1 MVFTLVIAGIALLL
15 LLLGTAIPQ
24 LRGMITEVKDLELSD
39 GLSVSIIT
47 EFIIYYNFIYHKS
60 IYTTASSPSYN
71 CYTLPDS
78 SHNIFKRKRLGD
90 KAGCILSHDIA
101 SSNITH
107 TMAKP
112 CMNLKPVYIKVL
124 TLTLIT

>member
-60 IYTTASSPSYN
+60 IYRTASSPSYN
-71 CYTLPDS
+71 NYYIAIHFQILPI
-78 SHNIFKRKRLGD
+78 IF
-90 KAGCILSHDIA
+90 
-101 SSNITH
+101 
-107 TMAKP
+107 
-112 CMNLKPVYIKVL
+112 LKEKGWGMKLVAYSVMI
-124 TLTLIT
+124 